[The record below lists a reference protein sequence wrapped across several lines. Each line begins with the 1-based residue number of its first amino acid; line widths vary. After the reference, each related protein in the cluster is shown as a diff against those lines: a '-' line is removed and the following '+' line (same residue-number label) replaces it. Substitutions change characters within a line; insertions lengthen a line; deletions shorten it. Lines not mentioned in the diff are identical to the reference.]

1 MSDTAA
7 PSPETAETP
16 RRRRGGGRA
25 GRIAVRE
32 AVPERDR
39 RPVRPGLPA
48 GRFKPLTEG
57 DMQQVYDTALGL
69 LSDVGMGDPL
79 DEFVE
84 AATPHGGWVD
94 DNGRLRLPR
103 GVVERSIETAAK
115 EWIWHGFDD
124 DQSVHVGGEHVY
136 FGTSG
141 AAVMMY
147 DHVTGTFRDS
157 LAQDVYDCGRLVD
170 TLDNLHFYVRTVVA
184 RDLVETRDLDMT
196 TAYAVMCSTT
206 KPGGSSWFEPEWVY
220 ESVEMFD
227 LVLGGEGEFAKRPFI
242 AANNTFVVPPLRFA
256 YDSARCLVAQVR
268 TGMPI
273 NLLSALQA
281 GATAPA
287 ALAGALAQAVAECL
301 GGMTVVNL
309 LSPGHPCLLGLWPFV
324 SDLRTGAMSGGS
336 GEEGILNAA
345 AAEIGHWLG
354 LPTGVAAGMTDS
366 KVNDAQAG
374 YEKGLNVGLAGHAGA
389 NIVYES
395 AGMLASLLAC
405 SHEALVI
412 DNDMLGAINRTVRGI
427 EVNADTLSAELIAE
441 VIAGPGHFLGSPQ
454 TLELMET
461 EYLYPLVSNRDTPED
476 WTEAGSRPAHDVA
489 HDHVTATLANHWPSH
504 ISPAVDAAVRDAF
517 PIGLPPQGPGAE
529 AVAS

>member
-7 PSPETAETP
+7 PPPETAEAP

-32 AVPERDR
+32 AAPERDR

-48 GRFKPLTEG
+48 GRFKPLTES
-57 DMQQVYDTALGL
+57 DMQQVYDTALAL
-69 LSDVGMGDPL
+69 LEDVGMGDPL

-84 AATPHGGWVD
+84 AATPVGGWLD
-94 DNGRLRLPR
+94 DNGRIHLPR
-103 GVVERSIETAAK
+103 GVVERAIETAAK

-147 DHVTGTFRDS
+147 DHETGTFRDS

-184 RDLVETRDLDMT
+184 RDMVETRDLDMT

-227 LVLGGEGEFAKRPFI
+227 LVLGGEGEFAKRPFV

-301 GGMTVVNL
+301 GGLTFVNL

-345 AAEIGHWLG
+345 AAEVGHWLG

-405 SHEALVI
+405 SYEALVI

-427 EVNADTLSAELIAE
+427 EVNADTLSAELIGE

-476 WTEAGSRPAHDVA
+476 WTEAGSRAAHDVA
-489 HDHVTATLANHWPSH
+489 HDHVEATLESHWPSH

-517 PIGLPPQGPGAE
+517 PIGLPPQGPATA

>member
-1 MSDTAA
+1 MADTNPPEA
-7 PSPETAETP
+7 PPTSTSGEAP

-32 AVPERDR
+32 AVPEADR

-48 GRFKPLTEG
+48 GRFKPLTDA
-57 DMQQVYDTALGL
+57 DMQQVFETALSL
-69 LSDVGMGDPL
+69 LEDIGMGEPL
-79 DEFVE
+79 DEFIE
-84 AATPHGGWVD
+84 AATPLGGWVD
-94 DNGRLRLPR
+94 DSGRLRLPR
-103 GVVERSIETAAK
+103 GIVERAISTAAK

-141 AAVMMY
+141 AAVLIY
-147 DHVTGTFRDS
+147 DHVTGTFRHS
-157 LAQDVYDCGRLVD
+157 VAQDVYDCGRLVD

-184 RDLVETRDLDMT
+184 RDLPETRDLDIT

-206 KPGGSSWFEPEWVY
+206 KPGGSSWFDPRWVY

-227 LVLGGEGEFAKRPFI
+227 LVLGGPGEFAKRPFM

-256 YDSARCLVAQVR
+256 HDSARCLVAQVR

-287 ALAGALAQAVAECL
+287 ALGGALAQALAECL
-301 GGMTVVNL
+301 GGLTFVNL

-345 AAEIGHWLG
+345 AAQVGHWLG

-374 YEKGLNVGLAGHAGA
+374 YEKGLNVGLAAHAGA

-427 EVNADTLSAELIAE
+427 EVNADTLSADLIAE
-441 VIAGPGHFLGSPQ
+441 VIAGPGHFLGSTQ

-476 WTEAGSRPAHDVA
+476 WADAGSRAAHDVA
-489 HDHVTATLANHWPSH
+489 HDRVKATLADHWPSH
-504 ISPAVDAAVRDAF
+504 ISPAVDAAIRDAF
-517 PIGLPPQGPGAE
+517 PISLSPQGRA
-529 AVAS
+529 

>member
-1 MSDTAA
+1 MMSEMVEPEPVAE
-7 PSPETAETP
+7 PS

-48 GRFKPLTEG
+48 GRFKPLTDN
-57 DMQQVYDTALGL
+57 DMAQVFDTALRL
-69 LSDVGMGDPL
+69 LEDVGMGDPL
-79 DEFVE
+79 DEFIE
-84 AATPHGGWVD
+84 AALPLGARVD
-94 DNGRLRLPR
+94 DSGRLRLPR
-103 GVVERSIETAAK
+103 SIVERTIETAAK

-124 DQSVHVGGEHVY
+124 DRSVHVGGEHVY

-141 AAVMMY
+141 AAVLMY
-147 DHVTGTFRDS
+147 DHVTGTFRES

-184 RDLVETRDLDMT
+184 RDLVETRDLDLT
-196 TAYAVMCSTT
+196 TAYAVMRSTT
-206 KPGGSSWFEPEWVY
+206 KPGGSSWFDPRWVY
-220 ESVEMFD
+220 ETVDMLD
-227 LVLGGEGEFAKRPFI
+227 MALGGPGEFSKRPVM

-256 YDSARCLVAQVR
+256 PESAKCLVAQVR

-273 NLLSALQA
+273 NLLSAGQA

-287 ALAGALAQAVAECL
+287 ALAGALTQALAECL
-301 GGMTVVNL
+301 GGLTFVNL
-309 LSPGHPCLLGLWPFV
+309 LSPGHPCLLGMWPFV

-345 AAEIGHWLG
+345 AAQVGHWLG

-366 KVNDAQAG
+366 KVNDAQDG
-374 YEKGLNVGLAGHAGA
+374 YEKGLNVALAGHAGA

-405 SHEALVI
+405 SFEALVI

-427 EVNADTLSAELIAE
+427 EVNTDTLSADLIAE
-441 VIAGPGHFLGSPQ
+441 VIAGPGHFLGSQQ

-476 WTEAGSRPAHDVA
+476 WTDAGSRPAHDVA
-489 HDHVTATLANHWPSH
+489 HDQVTATLENHWPSH
-504 ISPAVDAAVRDAF
+504 ISPAVDKAIRDAF
-517 PIGLPPQGPGAE
+517 PIRLGDR
-529 AVAS
+529 

>member
-7 PSPETAETP
+7 PSPETAEAP

-48 GRFKPLTEG
+48 GRFKPLTDS
-57 DMQQVYDTALGL
+57 DMGQVYDTALGL
-69 LSDVGMGDPL
+69 LADVGMGDPL
-79 DEFVE
+79 DEFIE

-103 GVVERSIETAAK
+103 GVVEGAMETAAK

-147 DHVTGTFRDS
+147 DHATGTFRDS

-184 RDLVETRDLDMT
+184 RDMVETRDLDMT
-196 TAYAVMCSTT
+196 TAYAVMASTT

-220 ESVEMFD
+220 ESVKMFD
-227 LVLGGEGEFAKRPFI
+227 LVLGGEGEFAKRPFM

-256 YDSARCLVAQVR
+256 HDSARCLVAQVR

-301 GGMTVVNL
+301 GGLTVVNL

-345 AAEIGHWLG
+345 AAEVGHWLG

-427 EVNADTLSAELIAE
+427 EVNADTLSADLIAE

-489 HDHVTATLANHWPSH
+489 HDHVVAALENHWPSH

-517 PIGLPPQGPGAE
+517 PIGLPPQGPA
-529 AVAS
+529 

>member
-1 MSDTAA
+1 MSEAA
-7 PSPETAETP
+7 LSEAP

-32 AVPERDR
+32 AVPQPDR

-48 GRFKPLTEG
+48 GRFRPLSAG
-57 DMQQVYDTALGL
+57 DMQLVYDTALSL
-69 LSDVGMGDPL
+69 LEDVGMGDPL

-84 AATPHGGWVD
+84 AAVPLGAWID
-94 DNGRLRLPR
+94 DAGRIRLPR
-103 GVVERSIETAAK
+103 SIVERAIETAAK

-124 DQSVHVGGEHVY
+124 DRSVQVGGDHVY
-136 FGTSG
+136 FGTAG
-141 AAVMMY
+141 AAVMIY

-157 LAQDVYDCGRLVD
+157 VAQDVYDCGRLVD
-170 TLDNLHFYVRTVVA
+170 VLDNLHFYVRTVVA
-184 RDLVETRDLDMT
+184 RDIVEARHLDLT

-206 KPGGSSWFEPEWVY
+206 KPGGSSWFDPRWVY

-227 LVLGGEGEFAKRPFI
+227 FVLGGAGEFEKRPFI

-256 YDSARCLVAQVR
+256 PDSAHCLVAQVR

-301 GGMTVVNL
+301 GGLTFVNL

-345 AAEIGHWLG
+345 AAEIGRWLG

-389 NIVYES
+389 NLVYES

-405 SHEALVI
+405 SYEALVI

-454 TLELMET
+454 TLELMES

-476 WTEAGSRPAHDVA
+476 WTDAGSKAAHDVA
-489 HDHVTATLANHWPSH
+489 HDHVNAVLEHHWPTH
-504 ISPAVDAAVRDAF
+504 ISAATDTAVRDAF
-517 PIGLPPQGPGAE
+517 PIHLPAQGPPTA
-529 AVAS
+529 APVSS